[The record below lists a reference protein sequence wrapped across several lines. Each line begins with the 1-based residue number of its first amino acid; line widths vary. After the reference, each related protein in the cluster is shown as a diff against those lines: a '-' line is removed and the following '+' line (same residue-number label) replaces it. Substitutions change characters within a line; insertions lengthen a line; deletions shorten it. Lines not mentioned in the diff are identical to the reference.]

1 MTTAFTCRCKG
12 IIGPCP
18 KIGMAA
24 PQWAVPPG
32 YLLFLPNKFSL
43 FKEAVMKV
51 RLIFSLLLVIAGF
64 ALGSAS
70 ARDSGGGS
78 TNYLA
83 LGDSV
88 TFAYIEQAGYEY
100 YYPTNFVG
108 YADYL
113 DLTLSLN
120 VADAA
125 CPGETTGGF
134 VSSTAPDN
142 GCRAYRSLFPLHV
155 VYGSIKGTQLAFA
168 TGFLQQHS
176 GTQLIT
182 INLGA
187 NDVFLLEQQ
196 CNDDPTCIEDG
207 LPQVLATAEANMT
220 TILAALRATGFNGT
234 IIVANYYSLDYSNQF
249 ETEVTMA
256 LNQAI
261 TAPAPAYGAI
271 VADVFSAFEAAVS
284 NPFAAGNT
292 CVAGLLNASNP
303 PTSPPSC
310 DVHPSQS
317 GHKLI
322 AQTIAGVYP
331 QRSGRPVIASLNA
344 DR

>member
-1 MTTAFTCRCKG
+1 MK
-12 IIGPCP
+12 
-18 KIGMAA
+18 A
-24 PQWAVPPG
+24 PRM
-32 YLLFLPNKFSL
+32 FSV
-43 FKEAVMKV
+43 FVM
-51 RLIFSLLLVIAGF
+51 IALF

-70 ARDSGGGS
+70 AKDSSGS
-78 TNYLA
+78 SNDYLA

-113 DLTLSLN
+113 DLTLGLN

-125 CPGETTGGF
+125 CPGETTGSF
-134 VSSTAPDN
+134 ISATAPDN
-142 GCRAYRSLFPLHV
+142 GCRAYRTVFPLHV
-155 VYGSIKGTQLAFA
+155 VYGAIKSTQLAFA
-168 TGFLQQHS
+168 TGFLQRDS
-176 GTQLIT
+176 SPGLVT

-196 CNDDPTCIEDG
+196 CNDDPTCIENG
-207 LPQVLATAEANMT
+207 LPQVLATAEANMQ
-220 TILAALRATGFNGT
+220 TILAAVRATGYNGPL
-234 IIVANYYSLDYSNQF
+234 VVVNYYSLDYSNQF
-249 ETEVTMA
+249 ETQVIMA

-261 TAPAPAYGAI
+261 TAPAPAYGAV
-271 VADVFSAFEAAVS
+271 VADVFSAFEAAAS
-284 NPFAAGNT
+284 NRFAAGNT

-303 PTSPPSC
+303 PTNPPSC

-322 AQTIAGVYP
+322 AQVVAGVY
-331 QRSGRPVIASLNA
+331 RSRQGKNGR
-344 DR
+344 